1 MREIKVRFSNIKYV
15 ASVLIAAGVVS
26 GCAFYQDRVGPTK
39 EVSVIKPVTTAE
51 GGSTATTPDQYKREL
66 GQRIVE
72 VNSNKVYVTRPQAL
86 LRAVIVVRFLV
97 DAQGGLVRS
106 EIYRSN
112 HDQSLESIAMAA
124 LRSTAPF
131 PKPPPALLMNG
142 RLEVSETWLFNDDG
156 KFQIRSVAQ
165 PQMDH

>member
-15 ASVLIAAGVVS
+15 ASALIAAGVVS
-26 GCAFYQDRVGPTK
+26 GCAFYQERVGPVR

-72 VNSNKVYVTRPQAL
+72 VNSINVYVTRPQAL
-86 LRAVIVVRFLV
+86 LHAVIVVRFVV

-106 EIYRSN
+106 EVSRGHS
-112 HDQSLESIAMAA
+112 DKTMELAA
-124 LRSTAPF
+124 LKALRNTAPF
-131 PKPPPALLMNG
+131 PKPPPALLTNG
-142 RLEVSETWLFNDDG
+142 RLELSETWLFNDDG